1 MSGNQRDARNAN
13 RFWGGSPLPKSK
25 TEFFNAVTTPAQSG
39 TGTVATIRMYGPID
53 SWGGFW
59 GVSANDMGKVLD
71 ALPDSV
77 TRIILRVNSPGGEV
91 FEGVSI
97 LNMLRAHKATVTAV
111 VDGLAASAASVIV
124 AGADDTVMSPGTQM
138 MIHSPSNFAYGNAV
152 ELRKTADVLDGLE
165 SSLIE
170 IYAAKAGDKDWVS
183 LLADETWMSATEAVE
198 VGLADRIAVIPDAGE
213 TETVGDDDEQIIS
226 IPDEEI
232 GDSAADRVVRIS
244 AHAPVAP
251 EVQIVRHRGDTGPTS
266 TSFPLPRDQ
275 KLPDNPDAAHNNTH
289 TEGVEHMPDITSR
302 IRERLGFDA
311 EAELDEDGV
320 LAAIDRLAAP
330 KNTLPE
336 GTRVIDEAKYADL
349 VAAAEEGRQARA
361 QQIEDRRTRIVDQAI
376 DDGKLAPA
384 RRDHWLALMASDE
397 EGTTDILN
405 KLEVGATFPVKA
417 KGTAGGVDAAGDD
430 DDDTFYAKLFNSE
443 KKEA

>member
-13 RFWGGSPLPKSK
+13 RFWGGSPMPKSK

-111 VDGLAASAASVIV
+111 VDGLAASAASLIV

-198 VGLADRIAVIPDAGE
+198 AGLADRIAVIPDAGE
-213 TETVGDDDEQIIS
+213 TETVGDDDEQIIA

-232 GDSAADRVVRIS
+232 EDSAADRVVRIS
-244 AHAPVAP
+244 AHATVAP
-251 EVQIVRHRGDTGPTS
+251 EVQIVRHLGDAGPTS
-266 TSFPLPRDQ
+266 TSFPLPR
-275 KLPDNPDAAHNNTH
+275 AAHTNEN

-302 IRERLGFDA
+302 IRERLGFSA
-311 EAELDEDGV
+311 EAELDEDGI

-349 VAAAEEGRQARA
+349 LAAAEEGRQARA
-361 QQIEDRRTRIVDQAI
+361 QQIEDRRTQIVDKAI
-376 DDGKLAPA
+376 SDGKVPPA
-384 RRDHWLALMASDE
+384 RRDHWLGLMEKDD
-397 EGTTDILN
+397 EGTTEWLN
-405 KLEVGATFPVKA
+405 QLEAGAVVPVKA
-417 KGTAGGVDAAGDD
+417 AGYTGGVDASPDD
-430 DDDTFYAKLFNSE
+430 DDDRVYNSLFRTE
-443 KKEA
+443 KKGA

>member
-1 MSGNQRDARNAN
+1 
-13 RFWGGSPLPKSK
+13 
-25 TEFFNAVTTPAQSG
+25 
-39 TGTVATIRMYGPID
+39 
-53 SWGGFW
+53 
-59 GVSANDMGKVLD
+59 
-71 ALPDSV
+71 
-77 TRIILRVNSPGGEV
+77 
-91 FEGVSI
+91 
-97 LNMLRAHKATVTAV
+97 
-111 VDGLAASAASVIV
+111 
-124 AGADDTVMSPGTQM
+124 
-138 MIHSPSNFAYGNAV
+138 
-152 ELRKTADVLDGLE
+152 
-165 SSLIE
+165 
-170 IYAAKAGDKDWVS
+170 
-183 LLADETWMSATEAVE
+183 
-198 VGLADRIAVIPDAGE
+198 
-213 TETVGDDDEQIIS
+213 
-226 IPDEEI
+226 
-232 GDSAADRVVRIS
+232 
-244 AHAPVAP
+244 
-251 EVQIVRHRGDTGPTS
+251 
-266 TSFPLPRDQ
+266 
-275 KLPDNPDAAHNNTH
+275 
-289 TEGVEHMPDITSR
+289 MPDITSR